1 MTALNNIMSQ
11 TLCSTVIDI
20 RSRTQE
26 SVLNR
31 ALTSVREQTGAF
43 HPKPNMTLHLR
54 EVKESVIS
62 QIRRPR

>member
-1 MTALNNIMSQ
+1 
-11 TLCSTVIDI
+11 VIDI